1 LAIFAGRLDMVSAGV
16 RLIIA
21 MTNQPVAACYLRVS
35 TERQTVENQRR
46 EVEALVRAR
55 GYEPC
60 FYEEVESGAK
70 ARPVL
75 ERVVADARTG
85 RVRAVAFWALDRA
98 GRTMQG
104 AVALVLELDRLGV
117 QVLSVRE
124 PWLDTGGPVRS
135 LLVAIFGWV
144 AEQERARLIERIN
157 AGIARAREK
166 GTRSGRAIGRPRT
179 RPPRSEVDRLRA
191 KGLSWPSVAV
201 QLKSSV
207 GAVRRAAAER
217 AV

>member
-1 LAIFAGRLDMVSAGV
+1 MVSAG
-16 RLIIA
+16 RTFILA
-21 MTNQPVAACYLRVS
+21 MTSQRVAACYLRVS
-35 TERQTVENQRR
+35 TDRQTVENQRH
-46 EVEALVRAR
+46 EVEDLVRAR
-55 GYEPC
+55 GYEPR
-60 FYEEVESGAK
+60 FYQEVESGAK
-70 ARPVL
+70 AHPVL
-75 ERVVADARTG
+75 ERVVADARAG
-85 RVRAVAFWALDRA
+85 KVRAVAFWALDRA

-179 RPPRSEVDRLRA
+179 RPARESVERLRSQ
-191 KGLSWPSVAV
+191 GLSWPVVAAR
-201 QLKSSV
+201 LTCSV
-207 GAVRRAAAER
+207 GAARRAHAS
-217 AV
+217 